1 MPLSADPAFPLHSL
15 DNDSSQP
22 LQHSRGVE
30 QPTRSYKEAH
40 RPGPPAGANRP
51 THSLPRPRLCGAA
64 RAGNSNAVGGDDIF
78 QASQTR
84 LNLCTEI
91 TNVRVR
97 NIEMFEFS

>member
-15 DNDSSQP
+15 DNDSSRP

-30 QPTRSYKEAH
+30 QSTRSYKEAH
-40 RPGPPAGANRP
+40 RPGPPALANRP
-51 THSLPRPRLCGAA
+51 THSLPRPRLVGAA

-78 QASQTR
+78 QASQSR

-91 TNVRVR
+91 TKC
-97 NIEMFEFS
+97 SC